1 MHLLTR
7 TPFAPS
13 FSLFA
18 QLSAVFV
25 LAAGICLNPATLKA
39 VTLQEAPPVE
49 ERQEEKQKED
59 KPQDEQPKTK
69 KTDKDQKPADAKETA
84 PPKDFKKG
92 GAAGD
97 PKSDGEKSDGNKEKE
112 TGDKKPAES
121 QEDTATGEE
130 PSERRSASRRRR
142 QSRSTANSKA
152 ADAFLNIFRPVI
164 ADAARATVEIKTGD
178 DTIALGAVVDPS
190 GFVLTK
196 QSELQ
201 RPLSCRLYD
210 GRDVSAYVYGVHP
223 ETDLALLKV
232 EAENLPVVPWA
243 NADSLD
249 IGHWL
254 ATVKGDQRPLGVGV
268 VGVNARLIKPQ
279 SGFMGVNLRQTERGV
294 EIINVTED
302 SPAESGGLKRGDI
315 VIKVN
320 GESYTEIDKLIPRV
334 KSFPPGEE
342 IRLTILRDDREI
354 VVDVVLG
361 EEQSLNPLYERSN
374 AQNTMGGNELSK
386 RRQNFPLAV
395 QHDTF
400 LKPRECGGPVVNID
414 GQVVG
419 INIARQGRVSS
430 LMLPAALVQKVI
442 DELKTGQWAPAVV
455 YKDRIDEIN
464 RTLQDLN
471 TQVALSPM
479 NNDDLKK
486 KVNQLT
492 KDEKSLRQK
501 LEKTLKDRIR
511 AEVELEQASETMES
525 ATAEIERLKLE
536 REKLVTGTK

>member
-18 QLSAVFV
+18 RLSAVFV

-59 KPQDEQPKTK
+59 KPQDEQPKAK

-97 PKSDGEKSDGNKEKE
+97 PKSDGEKSDGKKEKE